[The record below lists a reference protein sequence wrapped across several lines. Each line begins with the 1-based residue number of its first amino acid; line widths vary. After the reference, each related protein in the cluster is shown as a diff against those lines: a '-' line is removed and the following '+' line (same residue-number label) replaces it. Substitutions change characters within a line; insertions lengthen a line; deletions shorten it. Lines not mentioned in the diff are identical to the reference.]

1 MSKAILL
8 AMIMAVFGTVVFLV
22 GQIRGLGNMVVA
34 GLLFTALTI
43 LVLIKSL
50 AASFVFIQVHRLNTV
65 LGSFRMDVTLGLS
78 IANLMFSYLNAGAT
92 ILWAGF
98 VLNVVGRFVQRF
110 CNMSECGLIA
120 KFTKPSAPDPNA
132 LAKMRYRVQEE
143 TGVHGEKLV
152 YLADWHYVAD
162 GGQAMGKVAPGDVPA
177 TQHSDANADVVRG
190 MQKAARI
197 AIVVMALGW
206 VGLCIISSSLCLAN
220 FAKVSSLTLDP
231 ASRGWLEYDRAT
243 SIIILISSCLLYP
256 VYMYFTV
263 RG

>member
-1 MSKAILL
+1 MSKAIFL
-8 AMIMAVFGTVVFLV
+8 AMVMAVFGTVIFLV
-22 GQIRGLGNMVVA
+22 GQIRGLGNKVVA

-65 LGSFRMDVTLGLS
+65 LGKFQMDDTLGLS

-92 ILWAGF
+92 ILWTGF
-98 VLNVVGRFVQRF
+98 VLNVVGRLVQRF
-110 CNMSECGLIA
+110 CDMSECGLIA
-120 KFTKPSAPDPNA
+120 RFTKPSAPDATA
-132 LAKMRYRVQEE
+132 LAKSRYRVQQEV
-143 TGVHGEKLV
+143 GVHGEKLV

-162 GGQAMGKVAPGDVPA
+162 GGQAMGKVTPGDIPV
-177 TQHSDANADVVRG
+177 TQHADANADVVRG

-206 VGLCIISSSLCLAN
+206 LGLCIISSSLCLTN

-243 SIIILISSCLLYP
+243 SIIILVSSCMLYP
-256 VYMYFTV
+256 VYVYFTV